1 MEEEQVKV
9 VVNHITPQTV
19 EFFDPQD
26 NSLGFVNE
34 YTFGDVKVQIAEN
47 RLSGYY
53 VKFEGRK
60 LRIDHFGTLEDLKS
74 FINSYGAIA
83 VPIEYIFN
91 SFRFLA
97 SLVCDLLSLKKVVNP

>member
-1 MEEEQVKV
+1 MEEQVKV

-53 VKFEGRK
+53 VKFQDRK
-60 LRIDHFGTLEDLKS
+60 LKIDHFGTLEDYPNG
-74 FINSYGAIA
+74 FFDTN
-83 VPIEYIFN
+83 FN
-91 SFRFLA
+91 HNMKLFSMIR
-97 SLVCDLLSLKKVVNP
+97 KNKIQTTI